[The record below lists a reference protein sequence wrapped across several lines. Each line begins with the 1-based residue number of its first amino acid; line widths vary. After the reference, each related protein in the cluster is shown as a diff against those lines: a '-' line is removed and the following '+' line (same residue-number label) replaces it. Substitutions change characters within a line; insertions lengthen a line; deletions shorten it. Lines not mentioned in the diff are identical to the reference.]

1 MGLFSKSGKNK
12 QDTATQDSGY
22 YTSADDQAMAERAR
36 SKRASSSDGPKR
48 RTRDRAED
56 DPVLPEK
63 KRARRRLVGAIMLAL
78 GVAVGLPML
87 LDSEPKPLS
96 SDIEI
101 KIPSKD
107 KPVAGAVP
115 GPSAVPA
122 AATLDSKEEIVEDVK
137 PVPAA
142 KPAATA
148 AAPMV
153 AAIDTTRQDDA
164 KAGAKAE
171 AKAEAKARADARAEA
186 QANAKA
192 DAKADAKAE
201 RELKARQDADYKQE
215 QDRKLAEAKSEARLK
230 EKQDAE
236 RKLAEAKAAKPAD
249 AKPAG
254 KSDDARA
261 LAILEGK
268 GAAPAAADSG
278 QKFVLQVAAL
288 SDQGKVD
295 ELRSKLKNAGISSF
309 TQKTAS
315 GITRVRLGPFSS
327 KEEAE
332 KVKAKLSSMGL
343 DGRLETV

>member
-12 QDTATQDSGY
+12 QDTAGQDSGY
-22 YTSADDQAMAERAR
+22 YTSADDQAMTERAR

-48 RTRDRAED
+48 RSRDREED

-107 KPVAGAVP
+107 KPSADVAPA
-115 GPSAVPA
+115 PSAAVPA
-122 AATLDSKEEIVEDVK
+122 AAALDSKEEIVDDVK
-137 PVPAA
+137 PAPAA
-142 KPAATA
+142 KLSPAA
-148 AAPMV
+148 AAPVV
-153 AAIDTTRQDDA
+153 AAVDTTKADEA
-164 KAGAKAE
+164 KAKAE
-171 AKAEAKARADARAEA
+171 ARAEA
-186 QANAKA
+186 QARAQA
-192 DAKADAKAE
+192 D

-215 QDRKLAEAKSEARLK
+215 QERKLAEAKAEAKLK

-236 RKLAEAKAAKPAD
+236 RKLAEAKAAKPAETKSA
-249 AKPAG
+249 AKPDT
-254 KSDDARA
+254 KSEDARA

-268 GAAPAAADSG
+268 GAAPAADG
-278 QKFVLQVAAL
+278 QKFVLQVVAL
-288 SDQGKVD
+288 SDQAKVD
-295 ELRSKLKNAGISSF
+295 ELRARLKNAGISSF

-315 GITRVRLGPFSS
+315 GITRVRVGPFSS

-332 KVKAKLSSMGL
+332 KVKAKLNSMGL

>member
-12 QDTATQDSGY
+12 QDTAGQDSGY
-22 YTSADDQAMAERAR
+22 YTSADDQAMTERAR

-48 RTRDRAED
+48 RSRDREED

-96 SDIEI
+96 TDIEI

-107 KPVAGAVP
+107 KP
-115 GPSAVPA
+115 SADIAPAPA
-122 AATLDSKEEIVEDVK
+122 AAVPPSAALDSKEEIVDDVK
-137 PVPAA
+137 PAPAA
-142 KPAATA
+142 KPSPA
-148 AAPMV
+148 AAAV
-153 AAIDTTRQDDA
+153 DTTKADEA
-164 KAGAKAE
+164 KAKAE
-171 AKAEAKARADARAEA
+171 ARAEA
-186 QANAKA
+186 QAKA
-192 DAKADAKAE
+192 QAD

-215 QDRKLAEAKSEARLK
+215 QERKLAEAKAEAKLK

-236 RKLAEAKAAKPAD
+236 RKLAEAKAAKPAET
-249 AKPAG
+249 KPAKADT
-254 KSDDARA
+254 KSEDARA

-268 GAAPAAADSG
+268 GAAPAAADG

-288 SDQGKVD
+288 SDQAKAD
-295 ELRSKLKNAGISSF
+295 ELRTKLKNAGISSF

-315 GITRVRLGPFSS
+315 GITRVRVGPFSS

-343 DGRLETV
+343 EGRLETV